1 MHAAK
6 VRKEAPRDPKK
17 LCPGVKPDGSPCGTY
32 ATKSGW
38 CFWHDPGIPESEKNY
53 ARGKHSKKK
62 GEDVKPDEPD
72 PEWKSIEDAQD
83 YLERTA
89 GLVTRGEISTEVSN
103 ARRALV
109 DTWKGLEE
117 IRSIRQQ
124 LEALE
129 GLIGQKI
136 QRTWG

>member
-6 VRKEAPRDPKK
+6 VRKQAPRDPKM
-17 LCPGVKPDGSPCGTY
+17 LCPAIRADGTRCQSY

-38 CFWHDPGIPESEKNY
+38 CGWHDPAISEATKQGWRAKGNP
-53 ARGKHSKKK
+53 RK

-103 ARRALV
+103 ARRSLV
-109 DTWKGLEE
+109 EAWKGLEE

>member
-1 MHAAK
+1 MNAAK
-6 VRKEAPRDPKK
+6 PRKELPRDPKK
-17 LCPGVKPDGSPCGTY
+17 LCPATKPDGSPCQ
-32 ATKSGW
+32 AWAHESGW
-38 CFWHDPGIPESEKNY
+38 CGWHDPGRSEAEKQGWR
-53 ARGKHSKKK
+53 AKGKSK
-62 GEDVKPDEPD
+62 GNPVKLDEPD
-72 PEWKSIEDAQD
+72 PQWRSIEDAQA

-89 GLVTRGEISTEVSN
+89 GLVTRGEISTEVST
-103 ARRALV
+103 ARRSLV
-109 DTWKGLEE
+109 EAWKGLEE